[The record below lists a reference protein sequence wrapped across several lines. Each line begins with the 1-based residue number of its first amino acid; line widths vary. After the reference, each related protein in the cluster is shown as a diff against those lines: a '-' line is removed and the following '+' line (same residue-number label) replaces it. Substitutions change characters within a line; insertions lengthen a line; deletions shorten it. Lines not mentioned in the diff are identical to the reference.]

1 MVIKEVY
8 DNYFNGGYGCHATH
22 HALHT
27 SYVAKKYN

>member
-8 DNYFNGGYGCHATH
+8 DNYFNGGYGCHA
-22 HALHT
+22 LHT